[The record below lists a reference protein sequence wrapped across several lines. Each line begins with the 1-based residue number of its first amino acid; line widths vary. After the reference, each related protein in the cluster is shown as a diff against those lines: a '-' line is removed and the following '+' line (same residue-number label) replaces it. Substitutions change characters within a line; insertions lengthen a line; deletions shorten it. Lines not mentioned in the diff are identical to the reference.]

1 MRLAMAQVSS
11 PLKTRPFRKK
21 DSHQFARDA
30 VAPVGWSKADPWPR
44 TYGLVLNRRMGRSDN
59 APTSAESRLYL
70 SLLGPREK
78 SRELAHGSSRG
89 LINHPA
95 AEQQRQGQFRGT
107 SLRRLIVDEI
117 KPALDGHELET
128 ATLVFGGEGRKI
140 SLPFIIQLTK
150 RIFVIF
156 GRKECRGL
164 VHRNPTA
171 FTVGECFD
179 RGCQRR
185 FGAALQSSG

>member
-1 MRLAMAQVSS
+1 MTQAAVSS
-11 PLKTRPFRKK
+11 ITR
-21 DSHQFARDA
+21 
-30 VAPVGWSKADPWPR
+30 
-44 TYGLVLNRRMGRSDN
+44 
-59 APTSAESRLYL
+59 
-70 SLLGPREK
+70 
-78 SRELAHGSSRG
+78 
-89 LINHPA
+89 

-107 SLRRLIVDEI
+107 SQRRLIVDEI
-117 KPALDGHELET
+117 KLALGGHELET
-128 ATLVFGGEGRKI
+128 ATLGFGGEGRKT

-185 FGAALQSSG
+185 FGAALQSPG